1 MIIKKVYNN
10 NVLLVF
16 DKLTDK
22 ELVVIGSGI
31 GFKKSKGDIV
41 DTLKI
46 EKKFVTQDD
55 SFCDR
60 INDLSKNVSDEVF
73 SITNKIVDYAENML
87 NTNLDKYIYIS
98 LADHISFALKR
109 YKEGI
114 FLKNELLSEIKR
126 IHKKEYEIGKWSIDY
141 INKAMNIDFD
151 NNEAG
156 FIAIHIINANYKA
169 SFTESKY
176 IIKIID
182 ETLNII
188 KNYYNIEF
196 EEDYISYERLI
207 THLKFFI
214 KRLIDNKEYNDYSNE
229 LLDVVKEKYK
239 DAYNCA
245 SDIKDNLYEK
255 YKYKINEDEILY
267 LTIHI
272 NKVVSDIKNL

>member
-73 SITNKIVDYAENML
+73 SITNKIVDYAENIL

-109 YKEGI
+109 HKEGI

-214 KRLIDNKEYNDYSNE
+214 KRLIDKKEYNDYSNE

-239 DAYNCA
+239 DAYDCA
-245 SDIKDNLYEK
+245 NDIKENLYEK